1 MAEDKNKSAKFVT
14 FFFFSIAKIYVV
26 SFDLVA
32 ETREENSVGIED
44 CWTIENR
51 S

>member
-14 FFFFSIAKIYVV
+14 FFFSIAKIYVV